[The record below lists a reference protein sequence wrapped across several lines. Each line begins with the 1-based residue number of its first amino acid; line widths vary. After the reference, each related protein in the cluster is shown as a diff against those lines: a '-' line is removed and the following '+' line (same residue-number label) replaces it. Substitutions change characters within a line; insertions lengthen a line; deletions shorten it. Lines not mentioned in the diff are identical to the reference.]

1 MEEIRLQK
9 YLASSGIASRRKC
22 EEYIENGLVKVNGKV
37 YEVELEA
44 VTENQATIQSE
55 KNTDNIQPSASAEG
69 TQVVSPMQG
78 TILRIDVAVGDHVKK
93 GQILMILEAMK
104 LENEIL
110 AAQDGVVKE
119 IKVTKGQTVN
129 SKQVL
134 LILG

>member
-1 MEEIRLQK
+1 MKIYK
-9 YLASSGIASRRKC
+9 
-22 EEYIENGLVKVNGKV
+22 VKVNGKV

-55 KNTDNIQPSASAEG
+55 KNTDNVQPSASAEG

-129 SKQVL
+129 SKQGEKNEKICMQCMRL
-134 LILG
+134 CI

>member
-1 MEEIRLQK
+1 MKIYK
-9 YLASSGIASRRKC
+9 
-22 EEYIENGLVKVNGKV
+22 VKVNGKV

-55 KNTDNIQPSASAEG
+55 KNTDNVQHSASAEG

>member
-1 MEEIRLQK
+1 MKIYK
-9 YLASSGIASRRKC
+9 
-22 EEYIENGLVKVNGKV
+22 VKVNGKV

-55 KNTDNIQPSASAEG
+55 KNTENVQPSASAEG

>member
-1 MEEIRLQK
+1 MKIYK
-9 YLASSGIASRRKC
+9 
-22 EEYIENGLVKVNGKV
+22 VKVNGKV

-44 VTENQATIQSE
+44 VTENQAAIQSE
-55 KNTDNIQPSASAEG
+55 KNTDNVQPSAEG

>member
-1 MEEIRLQK
+1 MKIYK
-9 YLASSGIASRRKC
+9 
-22 EEYIENGLVKVNGKV
+22 VKVNGKV

-55 KNTDNIQPSASAEG
+55 KNKDNVQPSASAEG